1 MIRIVALLS
10 ALFCSITLASP
21 ASAAREPLTDHPL
34 VSPYEGSE
42 IRRKKV
48 IQFDEYD
55 AFTGMDD
62 SGKNPTGL
70 ALEGKVT
77 KVFYNKPK
85 DRSILEVF
93 RNYETAVVQSG
104 AEILYTCNQE
114 EKECVER
121 YAGPTLQKYSDI
133 HAISNLAGR
142 YLLARIRQ
150 EEQTAY
156 VAIAVGQNFTD
167 IHVIEVQEMETGKVM
182 LDASALGKG
191 LDHVGSVVV
200 EGIYFDTDKAVVK
213 DTSEPALIEVARL
226 LEARPDLS
234 LFVVGHT
241 DMQGSFEHNRALST
255 RRAQAVVEVLVA
267 RHGVARERLEGHGV
281 GPLAPKAS
289 NATEGGRAQNR
300 RVVLVARSN

>member
-1 MIRIVALLS
+1 MRRFVALLS
-10 ALFCSITLASP
+10 VMLVSVTLATT
-21 ASAAREPLTDHPL
+21 ATAAREPLTDHPL

-48 IQFDEYD
+48 IEFDEYN

-62 SGKNPTGL
+62 AGKQPTGI
-70 ALEGKVT
+70 ALEGKIT

-85 DRSILEVF
+85 ERSILEVF
-93 RNYETAVVQSG
+93 RNYEAAVVQLG

-114 EKECVER
+114 KKECVER

-156 VAIAVGQNFTD
+156 VAIAVGQSFTD
-167 IHVIEVQEMETGKVM
+167 IHVIEVREMETGKVT

-191 LDHVGSVVV
+191 LDTNGFVVV
-200 EGIYFDTDKAVVK
+200 EGIYFDTDEAVVK

-226 LEARPDLS
+226 LGARPDLNVY
-234 LFVVGHT
+234 VVGHT
-241 DMQGSFEHNRALST
+241 DMQGSFEHNRALSA
-255 RRAQAVVEVLVA
+255 RRAQAVVEVLVT
-267 RHGVARERLEGHGV
+267 RHDIARERLAGHGV

-289 NATEGGRAQNR
+289 NATGGGRAQNR
-300 RVVLVARSN
+300 RVVLVARPN